1 MKPPFPRAVRP
12 SLVLLGLCGL
22 SACTTLDDFRRYSPE
37 QRAQLVC
44 ERDAAIGAQNMR
56 LAEWLRLHAQTQAAL
71 DRGYFVHQQCRQVPT
86 AATEVCDTQGS
97 RRVCKTKD
105 GEPRRECEDIPVPL
119 DAALERS
126 KLAAYA
132 ENIAR
137 GTQERDQAWQR
148 CFASVLPLSPEA
160 AFSRF

>member
-1 MKPPFPRAVRP
+1 MKPSSPRAVRHG
-12 SLVLLGLCGL
+12 LVLLGLCGL
-22 SACTTLDDFRRYSPE
+22 SACTTIDDFRRYSPE

-44 ERDAAIGAQNMR
+44 ERDAGIRAQDMR
-56 LAEWLRLHAQTQAAL
+56 LAEWLRLHGQTQAAL
-71 DRGYFVHQQCRQVPT
+71 DRGYLVHQQCRKVPT
-86 AATEVCDTQGS
+86 ATTEVCETQGN
-97 RRVCKTKD
+97 RQVCKTKE

-137 GTQERDQAWQR
+137 GTQEREQAWQR
-148 CFASVLPLSPEA
+148 CFAGVLPLSPEA

>member
-1 MKPPFPRAVRP
+1 MKPPSFRAVRHG
-12 SLVLLGLCGL
+12 LILLGLLGL
-22 SACTTLDDFRRYSPE
+22 GACTTLDDFRRYSPE
-37 QRAQLVC
+37 RRAQLVC
-44 ERDAAIGAQNMR
+44 ERDAAIRAQDMR
-56 LAEWLRLHAQTQAAL
+56 LAEWHRLHAQTQVAL
-71 DRGYFVHQQCRQVPT
+71 DRGYHVHQQCRQVPT
-86 AATEVCDTQGS
+86 AATEVCETQGS
-97 RRVCKTKD
+97 RRVCKTRE

-119 DAALERS
+119 DAALERN

-148 CFASVLPLSPEA
+148 CFAGVLPLSPEA